1 MSIKKTLSF
10 ILIFSII
17 LSLFATAIYAIE
29 DVETAEEIEVVEEI
43 AIEDAPYYREVAV
56 LSALG
61 IMEGKSE
68 TDFGADD
75 FLTRAEMSTIA
86 VRFLGLETE
95 NQGSAESNY
104 SDVDSTHWGKYYID
118 TATALD
124 VVSGNGDG
132 TFSPDEETT
141 AEQALKMLVCSLGY
155 EPKAEE
161 LGGYP
166 KGYLTTANQLGLL
179 KGVDFSDG
187 YDKPVERWKIAM
199 MVYNALEVDL
209 MEIKAY
215 GDEKES
221 AIAKDITALKKYH
234 KTERGNG
241 YIKGTYSA
249 TLDNEYLDKGEVK
262 IDDTNISQTLI
273 WASLWVITLI
283 FTARR
288 KMTARELR

>member
-17 LSLFATAIYAIE
+17 LSSFATTIYAIE
-29 DVETAEEIEVVEEI
+29 DAETAEEIEIAEEPS
-43 AIEDAPYYREVAV
+43 IEDAPYYREVTV

-95 NQGSAESNY
+95 NQGGAESNY

-132 TFSPDEETT
+132 TFSPDKGIVRCEGAAIFHRLFKAVENLMM
-141 AEQALKMLVCSLGY
+141 QA
-155 EPKAEE
+155 
-161 LGGYP
+161 
-166 KGYLTTANQLGLL
+166 
-179 KGVDFSDG
+179 
-187 YDKPVERWKIAM
+187 I
-199 MVYNALEVDL
+199 
-209 MEIKAY
+209 
-215 GDEKES
+215 
-221 AIAKDITALKKYH
+221 
-234 KTERGNG
+234 
-241 YIKGTYSA
+241 
-249 TLDNEYLDKGEVK
+249 
-262 IDDTNISQTLI
+262 
-273 WASLWVITLI
+273 
-283 FTARR
+283 
-288 KMTARELR
+288 